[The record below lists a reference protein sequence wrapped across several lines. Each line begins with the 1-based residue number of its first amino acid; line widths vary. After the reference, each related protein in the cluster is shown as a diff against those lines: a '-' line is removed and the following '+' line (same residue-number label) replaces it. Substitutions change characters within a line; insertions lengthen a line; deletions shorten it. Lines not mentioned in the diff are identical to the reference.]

1 MVTSKRFRLRF
12 GRYAADDEGLTA
24 VRRVVKSTAVLPTRV
39 HKSYELCCLL
49 PMSLPTL
56 QVTEENVGDDVRD
69 DEDKRGGQFVFVRF
83 RFHYGWIRFASYAD
97 IKRDVTL

>member
-56 QVTEENVGDDVRD
+56 QVTEENVGDDNRD
-69 DEDKRGGQFVFVRF
+69 DEDKRGGSSFSFVFVSIAVGFVSRAM
-83 RFHYGWIRFASYAD
+83 RTSNA
-97 IKRDVTL
+97 T